1 MGLAPEVFEDMS
13 IEEFT
18 LANRAWQDLEE
29 QRLRGEWERIRMAA
43 AILIQPH
50 IRRKITPEKLL
61 PLPWD
66 RKKSVRRI

>member
-50 IRRKITPEKLL
+50 IKRKITPEKLL

-66 RKKSVRRI
+66 RKKSVRRM